1 MSDTHEQPVKKLG
14 SVEEL
19 KRLGQAAKQ
28 EITARRAINTTIYV
42 GMGTC
47 GIAAGARATLDAL
60 TAELARRGIAAQIE
74 KVGCIG
80 ICVKEPL
87 VDIQLAGKPRITYG
101 NVTPEMVPRIV
112 EEHLLKGT
120 PVKQWVV
127 GRLELD

>member
-1 MSDTHEQPVKKLG
+1 MPGVVKQPERKLR
-14 SVEEL
+14 SIEEL
-19 KRLGQAAKQ
+19 KAAGQAAKE
-28 EITARRAINTTIYV
+28 EITARRATGATIYI

-47 GIAAGARATLDAL
+47 GIAAGARATLAAL
-60 TAELARRGIAAQIE
+60 TEELTRRGIEADIE
-74 KVGCIG
+74 AVGCIG

-101 NVTPEMVPRIV
+101 NVTPEMVPRII

-127 GRLELD
+127 GRLERE